1 MAAGYSRPALPLPA
15 SSPMTSTSALQRRRF
30 MQLSAAL
37 LAPGAAEAGAPG
49 ADIAIERLI
58 GRMTLEEKAGQL
70 SLLFDDAREDAVN
83 PNPTQVEQAMRD
95 IGTEIAAGRV
105 GGLFN
110 GIGVASGRALQRIA
124 VERSRLGIPL
134 LFAADVIHG
143 LRTVFPVPLGEA
155 AAFDTALAERTARAA
170 AGEAT
175 AVGIHW
181 TFAPMVDVARDQRWG
196 RVVEGAGEDTW
207 WGEQLAAARVRGFQG
222 RSLRDD
228 DSLLAT
234 VKHFAAYGAVA
245 GGMDYNSVELSD
257 ATLQDVHLPPF
268 RAGLD
273 AGALA
278 VMTAYH
284 DLGGIPATAHHG
296 LLTGVLRRQWGFGGL
311 VVSDFAADA
320 ELVAHG
326 LAADDKDAA
335 RRAIL
340 AGCDMSMASQ
350 LYNRHLPAL
359 VREGAVP
366 MAVLD
371 RSVRRVLRVKQALG
385 LFERPYRSLDPARE
399 RSVLRRPQ
407 TVALAREAARR
418 SVVLLKNDSRLLP
431 LPAQGRRIALIG
443 PFAQDRVHLMG
454 PWALWNEPAHGV
466 SLEDGLRT
474 ALADPA
480 ALQVVPG
487 CGIEAP
493 LEGGI
498 AAAVAAARSADVVIL
513 SVGEGDALSGESAS
527 RTDIG
532 LPPVQQALAEAV
544 AATGTPMV
552 VVLQH
557 GRALA
562 LSGAVRAA
570 PAILAG
576 WYLGQQSGH
585 ALADLIFGHH
595 APSGRLPVSFPQ
607 AAGQQPFF
615 YNHRAT
621 GRPQQR
627 DGETRFK
634 ARYLEVTNEA
644 LYPFGHGLG
653 YGEIIYEAPTVD
665 SGTLAW
671 NGRCQVQVRLRNA
684 GPQAMREVV
693 QLYIH
698 QRVATPVR
706 PVRELRGVRA
716 VELAPGEA
724 ASVAFTLTRHDLAYR
739 DAAGRERAD
748 AGWFD
753 VYLAP
758 SAAAGSAVALRLLPP
773 RQVSPSPR

>member
-1 MAAGYSRPALPLPA
+1 MSPPRLPL
-15 SSPMTSTSALQRRRF
+15 RRRF
-30 MQLSAAL
+30 LQAAAAL
-37 LAPGAAEAGAPG
+37 LAARSAAARPTAKDD
-49 ADIAIERLI
+49 AAIERLLR
-58 GRMTLEEKAGQL
+58 RMTLEEKAGQL
-70 SLLFDDAREDAVN
+70 SLFFDDAREDAVN
-83 PNPTQVEQAMRD
+83 ANPAQVERAMAD
-95 IGTEIAAGRV
+95 IGAEIAAGRV

-110 GIGVASGRALQRIA
+110 GIGVASGWALQRIA

-170 AGEAT
+170 AEEAT

-207 WGEQLAAARVRGFQG
+207 WGQQLAAARVRGFQG

-234 VKHFAAYGAVA
+234 VKHFAGYGAVA

-257 ATLQDVHLPPF
+257 ATLHDVHLPPF
-268 RAGLD
+268 RAGLE

-278 VMTAYH
+278 VMTAFH
-284 DLGGIPATAHHG
+284 DLNGIPATAHHG
-296 LLTGVLRRQWGFGGL
+296 LLTGVLRQQWGFGGL
-311 VVSDFAADA
+311 VVSDFASDV
-320 ELVAHG
+320 ELVTHG

-340 AGCDMSMASQ
+340 AGCDMSMASA

-385 LFERPYRSLDPARE
+385 LFERPYRSLDPTRE
-399 RSVLRRPQ
+399 RSALRRPQ

-418 SVVLLKNDSRLLP
+418 SVVLLKNEGRLLP
-431 LPAQGRRIALIG
+431 LPAQGQRIALIG

-454 PWALWNEPAHGV
+454 PWALWNEPAQGV
-466 SLEDGLRT
+466 SLEDGLRA

-487 CGIEAP
+487 CGIETA
-493 LEGGI
+493 LDGGI
-498 AAAVAAARSADVVIL
+498 AAAVAAARAADVVIL
-513 SVGEGDALSGESAS
+513 SVGESDALSGESAS

-585 ALADLIFGHH
+585 ALADLLLGQQ

-607 AAGQQPFF
+607 ASGQQPYF
-615 YNHRAT
+615 YNHRNT
-621 GRPQQR
+621 GRPQER
-627 DGETRFK
+627 ADETRFRS
-634 ARYLEVTNEA
+634 RYLEVTNEA

-653 YGEIIYEAPTVD
+653 YGEIVYEALSLDTD
-665 SGTLAW
+665 TLAW
-671 NGRCQVQVRLRNA
+671 DGRCQVRVQVRNL
-684 GPQAMREVV
+684 GPRAMREVV

-698 QRVATPVR
+698 QRVASPVR
-706 PVRELRGVRA
+706 PVRELRGVQA
-716 VELAPGEA
+716 VELAAGEA
-724 ASVAFTLTRHDLAYR
+724 ASVAFTLSRHDLAHR
-739 DAAGRERAD
+739 DAQGRARVEP
-748 AGWFD
+748 GWFD
-753 VYLAP
+753 LWLAP
-758 SAAAGSAVALRLLPP
+758 SAAAGTPVSLRLLGPT
-773 RQVSPSPR
+773 PSPR